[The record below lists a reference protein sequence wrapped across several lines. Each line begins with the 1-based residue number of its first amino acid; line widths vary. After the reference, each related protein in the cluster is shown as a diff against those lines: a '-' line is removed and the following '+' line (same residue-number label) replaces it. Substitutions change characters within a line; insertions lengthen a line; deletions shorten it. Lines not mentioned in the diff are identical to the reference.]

1 MNRIEISRIYKS
13 KMNRFYI
20 QKCNESSDIN
30 QHLPTLY
37 RYAKECTHIT
47 ECGVRGICSSYAF
60 GHALEGRIGTSLIQ
74 IDPVS
79 SPLQSEFSKLCGSC
93 GIRNVFYEQSD
104 LECPIEDTELLFID
118 TWHVYGQIKREL
130 AKYSAVCSKYIIMHD
145 TTVDEIDGET
155 VRQYGYN
162 YQHAYSVAT
171 EMAAQTGIPREE
183 ILKGMWWGIQEFL
196 AANPE
201 WYIKDRYF
209 NNNGLM
215 VLARR

>member
-118 TWHVYGQIKREL
+118 TWHVYGQLKREF
-130 AKYSAVCSKYIIMHD
+130 ARWHSHVSKYIILHD
-145 TTVDEIDGET
+145 TTVDEIRGESL
-155 VRQYGYN
+155 RMGMDIQQQSKEFN
-162 YQHAYSVAT
+162 
-171 EMAAQTGIPREE
+171 MPIDE
-183 ILKGMWWGIQEFL
+183 ITKGLWPAVEEFL
-196 AANPE
+196 AEHTE
-201 WYIKDRYF
+201 WTLHERYT
-209 NNNGLM
+209 NNNGLTI
-215 VLARR
+215 LKRL